1 VRYRKLD
8 ANGDYSFGHGQADF
22 YKDQPEAVG
31 QAVKTRLWLFR
42 GEWFLDLIEG
52 MPWGGFPLNDFV
64 VAQGQVLGAGTRLTR
79 DVAVK
84 MRVLE
89 TPGVVGIS
97 NYDSTIDSDARSF
110 SVSMTIDTIYGKAF
124 QINLGRL
131 P

>member
-1 VRYRKLD
+1 VRYRKLG

-79 DVAVK
+79 DIAVK